1 MSDPGEDVI
10 APDDLDALG
19 VHADAL
25 IERGSFFGEVIATQ
39 LEIHSLGDGGDLA
52 KRTELATVSRKLL
65 TRHHAEIFGDL
76 APHALSIV
84 PKSPGEPTGQFAACT
99 ASWRLGAIDEVALA
113 ASSKIVLADVVPAL
127 ARVKAARHVRSIV
140 VGSSAP
146 PSARWAPVAYDHF
159 VVALAAHAHAFPRLR
174 SLFLGDLGEGRVA
187 AEVGALA
194 PLYAGFPDLE
204 VLRVRAHD
212 VDLGS
217 PSLAQLREIEL
228 IGNCASLAALRTIA
242 KVRLPELVA
251 VTAHQGRAT
260 HDLPSA
266 LDALSTLPRLE
277 RLALR
282 GWYGSGM
289 LASTVA
295 FPRLAQLTELDLSHN
310 DLSDELALLVEQADR
325 FAHLEKL
332 DLRFNGLTIHPDLFR
347 ELRRRLPRADLA
359 GQSVE
364 PRDDERYDEIRE

>member
-1 MSDPGEDVI
+1 MRDPGEDVI
-10 APDDLDALG
+10 APDDLDALA

-39 LEIHSLGDGGDLA
+39 VEIHSLGGGGDLA
-52 KRTELATVSRKLL
+52 KRTELATASRKLL

-113 ASSKIVLADVVPAL
+113 ASSKIALAEVVPAL

-146 PSARWAPVAYDHF
+146 PSARWAPVAYDRF
-159 VVALAAHAHAFPRLR
+159 VVALVAHAHAFPRLR
-174 SLFLGDLGEGRVA
+174 SLFLGDLGERRVA
-187 AEVGALA
+187 AEVGELA
-194 PLYAGFPDLE
+194 PLYAAFPDLE

-212 VDLGS
+212 VDLG
-217 PSLAQLREIEL
+217 PLSLPKLREIEL
-228 IGNCASLAALRTIA
+228 VGDCASIEALRKIGNA
-242 KVRLPELVA
+242 RLPELVA
-251 VTAHQGRAT
+251 VTAHQGRVT
-260 HDLPSA
+260 HDLASA
-266 LDALSTLPRLE
+266 LDALSTLPHLE

-282 GWYGSGM
+282 GWFGPEAVASM
-289 LASTVA
+289 LA
-295 FPRLAQLTELDLSHN
+295 FPRLAKLTELDLSLNHLA
-310 DLSDELALLVEQADR
+310 DDLALLVEHADR